1 MASERA
7 HMCCPSLRQLD
18 DSIIE
23 VQLREIAEMK
33 ALIADLKANPTP
45 DDAPDTVL
53 RPQPAA
59 SQP

>member
-23 VQLREIAEMK
+23 VQLREIAEME
-33 ALIADLKANPTP
+33 ALIAELEANPTP
-45 DDAPDTVL
+45 NDAHDFAP
-53 RPQPAA
+53 
-59 SQP
+59 